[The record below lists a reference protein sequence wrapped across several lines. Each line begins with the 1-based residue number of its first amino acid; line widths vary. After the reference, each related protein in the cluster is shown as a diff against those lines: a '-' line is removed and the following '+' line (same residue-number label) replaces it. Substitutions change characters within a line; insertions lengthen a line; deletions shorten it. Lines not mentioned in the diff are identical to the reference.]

1 MSSYPARVSLLP
13 GASELHADVWHAH
26 TLAAPVA
33 QVVAT
38 GQALLDAQLPGGGWP
53 VGALTELLQA
63 NGVHAEWQ
71 LLAPALAH
79 CGTAAVVLV
88 GPPHMPFGP
97 ALAARGV
104 ASQRLVWV
112 QTTVAAQ
119 RLWATEQALRCAG
132 VDAVLAWLPQAR
144 ADQLRRLQMAA
155 AEYHRL
161 LFVMR
166 PANAQHE
173 SSPAALRLRV
183 EPMVV
188 PAAVSKGVSTAQSPA
203 SVAVQ
208 VDSLHVHLLKRRGPP
223 LSQALQVG
231 ACPAALALWLA
242 AEQGYAP
249 RAASA
254 TTSATQSAAFHSKPA
269 SAYVLD
275 RVAA

>member
-1 MSSYPARVSLLP
+1 MPSSPSRVSVDQ
-13 GASELHADVWHAH
+13 GSSELHVDVWHAH
-26 TLAAPVA
+26 TLATPVA

-53 VGALTELLQA
+53 VGALTELLQS
-63 NGVHAEWQ
+63 NSVHAEWQ
-71 LLAPALAH
+71 LLAPALVR
-79 CGTAAVVLV
+79 CGTAAIVLV
-88 GPPHMPFGP
+88 GPPHMPFSP

-119 RLWATEQALRCAG
+119 RLWAAEQALRCAG

-155 AEYHRL
+155 AEYNRL

-166 PANAQHE
+166 PASAQHE

-183 EPMVV
+183 EPMVA
-188 PAAVSKGVSTAQSPA
+188 PATHTENR
-203 SVAVQ
+203 
-208 VDSLHVHLLKRRGPP
+208 VDHLQVHLLKRRGPP
-223 LSQALQVG
+223 LDQALQLG
-231 ACPAALALWLA
+231 ACSPALARLLA
-242 AEQGYAP
+242 AVQGHAMQSSADAAP
-249 RAASA
+249 PQPEPESI
-254 TTSATQSAAFHSKPA
+254 
-269 SAYVLD
+269 YVLD